1 MNALKKTH
9 YALFDLPEAF
19 EIDRTRLDTAYRS
32 VQAAVHPDRFAG
44 ASDAERRMAM
54 QLATQANEAYATLR
68 DPTRRAA
75 YLCGLH
81 GADPQVHSN
90 TAMPAQFLMQQIEWR
105 ERLGEARDS
114 ASLETLAELADEL
127 GALRR
132 ALVDELREAIDA
144 RHDFPAAADAV
155 RRLMFVDRFAD
166 EVADAE
172 DRLLHS

>member
-1 MNALKKTH
+1 MNSLKKTH
-9 YALFDLPEAF
+9 FALFDLPEAF
-19 EIDRTRLDTAYRS
+19 EIDRARLDAAYRS

-44 ASDAERRMAM
+44 ASDTERRLAM

-90 TAMPAQFLMQQIEWR
+90 TAMPADFLMQQIEWR
-105 ERLGEARDS
+105 ERLGEARDG
-114 ASLETLAELADEL
+114 ASLDTLVELAGEL
-127 GALRR
+127 DAARR
-132 ALVDELREAIDA
+132 ALVGSLREAIDE
-144 RHDFPAAADAV
+144 RRDFPAAADAV

-166 EVADAE
+166 EVSDAE
-172 DRLLHS
+172 ERLLHS

>member
-19 EIDRTRLDTAYRS
+19 EIDRNRLDTAYRS

-44 ASDAERRMAM
+44 ASDAERRLAM

-90 TAMPAQFLMQQIEWR
+90 TAMPAQFLMQQIDWR

-114 ASLETLAELADEL
+114 ASLAALAGLAGEL

-144 RHDFPAAADAV
+144 RRDFPAAADAV
-155 RRLMFVDRFAD
+155 RRLMFVDRFAE